1 MSGSATLGQVI
12 RQRRMEL
19 GFTQEEL
26 AERIGDGVRQAEVSR
41 LERDRVTLPRR
52 ARLEEIA
59 RALKLPV
66 GMLLARSGW
75 VGADRELER
84 IDNPP
89 LAAEPPPFEPE
100 PKAARGALSS
110 RRLIPPIPASR
121 RADSVEL
128 HQAISRAEALIEE
141 NRAIMQKVQ
150 RSVDRRS
157 SRSNKA

>member
-1 MSGSATLGQVI
+1 
-12 RQRRMEL
+12 MEL

-41 LERDRVTLPRR
+41 LERDRVSLPRR

-100 PKAARGALSS
+100 PRAARGALPS
-110 RRLIPPIPASR
+110 RTLIPMPASR

-141 NRAIMQKVQ
+141 NRAIMEKVQ

-157 SRSNKA
+157 SRLIKEDLRT